1 MIGRSINMRGGNR
14 VVLRDDSDNDSD
26 DEETSL
32 LGKVS
37 NARGKT

>member
-14 VVLRDDSDNDSD
+14 VVLRDDSANESE

-37 NARGKT
+37 NEKRKM